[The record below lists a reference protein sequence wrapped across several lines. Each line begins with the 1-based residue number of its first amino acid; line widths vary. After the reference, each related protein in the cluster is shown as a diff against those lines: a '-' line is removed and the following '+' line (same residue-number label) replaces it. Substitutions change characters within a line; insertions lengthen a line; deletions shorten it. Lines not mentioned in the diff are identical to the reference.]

1 MQPHIAAGNRCGSL
15 ENSNLNSRCF
25 YHPLHGQDL
34 GHEAIELVKY
44 GRRVERPALFRRP
57 NCPGNNL
64 YGVTPW
70 NIAEQVMVARGIEE
84 LGLHG
89 AGTDGCDGNA
99 LGPQLVGDAAGK
111 GGDIR
116 LGGAVDRHAGRRAES
131 RDGRDVDDLRPARH
145 KWNNCL
151 RDHGQRTDIEVN
163 DTHNIC

>member
-1 MQPHIAAGNRCGSL
+1 
-15 ENSNLNSRCF
+15 
-25 YHPLHGQDL
+25 
-34 GHEAIELVKY
+34 
-44 GRRVERPALFRRP
+44 
-57 NCPGNNL
+57 
-64 YGVTPW
+64 
-70 NIAEQVMVARGIEE
+70 MVARGIEE

-131 RDGRDVDDLRPARH
+131 RDGRDVGDLRPARH